1 MGFLDLTQTD
11 AFNANVLSVTGA
23 TPVDQNDLIKF
34 AASPALTKKGTG
46 KLTFSVAN
54 NLTAKTDLATTVTAG
69 TLEVQNNDSI
79 GLGAIT
85 VASGATFIANADM
98 NGRDVNNSGL
108 ISVSAGKWF
117 QVESTTGAGNAT
129 INNNAALVFNSS
141 SAVNSWKISGTTTAE
156 ILPTG
161 NLILDSDNSGFNG
174 NIVPLTGKTI
184 YANTPTALGS
194 GSVDLTGKAN
204 VTITYDTTVPAGTV
218 ATKFNAGSST
228 TNVINFNTPNALTII
243 SDSSAF
249 NGTVNI
255 NGGAVTLL
263 GAKIGASTSSRN
275 LAINVAADKTLKL
288 SSGASVY
295 TTTATLNANSVLRFD
310 LTGTAPKFDA
320 TTLAAGA
327 TSIIDI
333 TLSSAPASGYLDF
346 TVGSIPTKPLLTISS
361 GFTAAWD
368 GNKIKITA
376 NATAPNVTP
385 TTTKFDISTPTNLT
399 FVLSADAFTAAKN
412 GTLSVSVDD
421 VKLASTSYLI
431 NNNYTN
437 LTIFSTFLKT
447 LSNGTHKITLENGT
461 TNVGTVT
468 LTVTTSSNVSPTSI
482 TFDISNP
489 KNLTF
494 TLGADALTAA
504 QNKTL
509 SITLNGTTVTASNY
523 SFTSPTLTILADYIK
538 NLAIGM
544 HTIQL
549 KNGAANV
556 GTITL
561 HVTNNGYFD
570 TGSSGCNTGAV
581 VTRSVDA
588 AGSSGSS
595 VQKGLK
601 SLTNPDKPG
610 L

>member
-1 MGFLDLTQTD
+1 MRISKKKSSLALALMALLTVVVGVAWAINDVDWGAPTAPSVFD
-11 AFNANVLSVTGA
+11 YSNTYSTGLLGSTTGGDTNYFFVSIPAPFADYPSPGTALAAGVGPGVAMTNGAWGIGGNVFSANKLEVSRSSMTISQPTITFVANPANFEKLGA
-23 TPVDQNDLIKF
+23 GKLIFSAANFMF
-34 AASPALTKKGTG
+34 AA
-46 KLTFSVAN
+46 
-54 NLTAKTDLATTVTAG
+54 LATTVTAG

-129 INNNAALVFNSS
+129 INNNADLVFNAST
-141 SAVNSWKISGTTTAE
+141 VNSWKISGTTTAE

-482 TFDISNP
+482 TLISAIP
-489 KNLTF
+489 KT
-494 TLGADALTAA
+494 
-504 QNKTL
+504 
-509 SITLNGTTVTASNY
+509 
-523 SFTSPTLTILADYIK
+523 
-538 NLAIGM
+538 
-544 HTIQL
+544 
-549 KNGAANV
+549 
-556 GTITL
+556 
-561 HVTNNGYFD
+561 
-570 TGSSGCNTGAV
+570 
-581 VTRSVDA
+581 
-588 AGSSGSS
+588 
-595 VQKGLK
+595 
-601 SLTNPDKPG
+601 
-610 L
+610 